1 MYIPGRFAEND
12 LATLHD
18 VIRAH
23 AFAALVT
30 VQDGLPVASHIPF
43 VLDGDRGPHGS
54 LLGHLARANPQWRSF
69 ADPSAPQALVIF
81 EGPHA
86 YVSPSWYAGAP
97 NVPTWNYVIVHAY
110 GTPRIIIEPGQV
122 RSAIDRLVAVYE
134 SGRAQ
139 PWSTTGVPPDFID
152 RMLSAIVAF
161 EIPIERLE
169 GKFKL
174 SQNKTADDRAGVITA
189 LSEEPDNLAR
199 AVAELMRCRE
209 A

>member
-18 VIRAH
+18 VISTH

-30 VQDGLPVASHIPF
+30 VADGAPVANHLPF
-43 VLDGDRGPHGS
+43 VLDRERGPSGT

-69 ADPSAPQALVIF
+69 TGPNPAPALVIF

-97 NVPTWNYVIVHAY
+97 NVPTWNYVVVHVY
-110 GTPRIIIEPGQV
+110 GRPRIVEEPSQV

-134 SGRAQ
+134 SARAQ
-139 PWSTTGVPPDFID
+139 PWSTTDVPPDFVE

-161 EIPIERLE
+161 EIPVERLE

-174 SQNKTADDRAGVITA
+174 SQNKTAADRAGVVAA
-189 LSEEPDNLAR
+189 LRQEPDDLAR
-199 AVAELMRCRE
+199 GVAELMKRL
-209 A
+209 